1 MMKKIFILIAIIIA
15 SITALYANNNSD
27 KLYWNNVLNNRF
39 ADNWELSLNGGLN
52 YSAWNKFGFSDQGEF
67 IDNLGWMINFAGTKW
82 FNPIAGFRI
91 KFETGEYNVYDNF
104 NSRNCWFMVPS
115 TDLMV
120 NLSNWIGG
128 YKENRTYSAKV
139 FGGVGLNMTNVG
151 DATDGG
157 LAVNFGLLNSFRISP
172 KFDVNLELKSY
183 LMCGKDM
190 QREVAEIAR
199 KSGQVYSVTVGFTYK
214 FNKRN
219 WNRGVDKLTADEY
232 LMLIDR
238 LSIDLENQ
246 MADNKKMDKQIN
258 DYEDLLN
265 ALRKENKEL
274 HDQINNHKCNDKLII
289 STSTIFFDFDS
300 YKLSNRN
307 KASLDLLAE
316 IIKNSN
322 QNFNIIGHADSA
334 TGTEKYNKKLS
345 EKRAKAVYDY
355 MIERGVNKD
364 QLSFEGVGGVEMYNE
379 RNINRVVFVK

>member
-1 MMKKIFILIAIIIA
+1 MKKIFVLIAIIIA
-15 SITALYANNNSD
+15 SITSANADNNSNR
-27 KLYWNNVLNNRF
+27 LYWNNVLNNRF

-52 YSAWNKFGFSDQGEF
+52 YSVWNKFGFSDQGEF
-67 IDNLGWMINFAGTKW
+67 IDNLGWTMSLAGTKW
-82 FNPIAGFRI
+82 FNPIVGFRI

-115 TDLMV
+115 TDLML

-128 YKENRTYSAKV
+128 YKENRTYSAKI

-151 DATDGG
+151 DATDSG

-183 LMCGKDM
+183 LMSGKDM

-199 KSGQVYSVTVGFTYK
+199 KSGQVYSVTIGFTYK

-219 WNRGVDKLTADEY
+219 WNKGVNKLTADDY
-232 LMLIDR
+232 LVLIDR
-238 LSIDLENQ
+238 LNNDLENQ
-246 MADNKKMDKQIN
+246 VLDNKKLNRKVEYYEELMN
-258 DYEDLLN
+258 D
-265 ALRKENKEL
+265 LRKENKAL
-274 HDQINNHKCNDKLII
+274 YDQINNHKCDNAQII

-300 YKLSNRN
+300 YKLTNRN
-307 KASLDLLAE
+307 KASLDLLVE

-322 QNFNIIGHADSA
+322 QKFNIIGHADSA
-334 TGTEKYNKKLS
+334 TGTKEYNKLLS

-355 MIERGVNKD
+355 MIEHGVNKD

-379 RNINRVVFVK
+379 RDINRVVFVK